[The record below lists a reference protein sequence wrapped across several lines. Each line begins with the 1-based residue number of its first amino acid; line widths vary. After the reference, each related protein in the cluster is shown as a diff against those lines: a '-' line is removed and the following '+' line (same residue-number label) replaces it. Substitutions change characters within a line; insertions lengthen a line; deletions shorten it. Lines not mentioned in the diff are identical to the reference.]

1 MFKLFLKNLVVGGH
15 MMIAGAQIEGAEVED
30 VKKLLI
36 NVITEMRKE
45 KS

>member
-1 MFKLFLKNLVVGGH
+1 